1 MNNPLLY
8 NTTPRADST
17 AMSALAVYK
26 CGNTP
31 KVTIDTPK
39 EKKISPKV
47 TIDTPKEKERH
58 FDARKNINKF
68 GYLLT

>member
-1 MNNPLLY
+1 
-8 NTTPRADST
+8 
-17 AMSALAVYK
+17 MSALVVYK